1 MKILDKEIDMEG
13 KYNIGINEGDCWM
26 AEFMLNDGFMSYE
39 KSIWLLNIVCY
50 EINDMYTVRI
60 IKLFPED
67 DKYFVDNDLL
77 HKTTIQKMIYN
88 DKYSK
93 VGEEL
98 LKGLER
104 LEDTFN
110 KSIEIC
116 RKDYYTG
123 LCGLFDK
130 YQDNK

>member
-1 MKILDKEIDMEG
+1 MDD

-26 AEFMLNDGFMSYE
+26 AELMLNDGFMSHE
-39 KSIWLLNIVCY
+39 KSIWILNIICH

-60 IKLFPED
+60 IKLFPDD

-93 VGEEL
+93 VDEEL
-98 LKGLER
+98 LKGLEI

-110 KSIEIC
+110 KNIESC
-116 RKDYYTG
+116 RKDYYNG

-130 YQDNK
+130 YKEE

>member
-1 MKILDKEIDMEG
+1 MKILDNKFDMDD

-26 AEFMLNDGFMSYE
+26 AEFMLNDGFMSHE
-39 KSIWLLNIVCY
+39 KSIWILNIICH

-60 IKLFPED
+60 IKLFPEE

-98 LKGLER
+98 LKGLEI

-110 KSIEIC
+110 KNIESC
-116 RKDYYTG
+116 RKDYYNG

-130 YQDNK
+130 YKEE